1 MSQPLY
7 RRVVPETYVQLLYE
21 YLEVLGHEP
30 ESVLGQPWPTPAQEG
45 VGGVDVECW
54 DRLLVTAA
62 QALDDP
68 LLGLHVGQTIS
79 ARHIGVLGS
88 VLLACGN
95 LGTALQR
102 LERYIRL
109 VYDVIPMTRR
119 DGDGWFELVW
129 DVSQYQPGP
138 LVNET
143 GMVAIMQF
151 CRALVRGTVNPL
163 RIDFNHPSP
172 LDTSPYE
179 AFFGCPVRFGQAEA
193 VLRFSAQ
200 LLELPFKSPD
210 PALVSLLEQH
220 ADRLLAQLPQQDEFV
235 EQLRKT
241 ITHALREGEP
251 SIERI
256 SPQLGTSSRTL
267 QRRLK
272 EAGTSFRY
280 ELNLVRHELALSYL
294 RDPRLQIVDIAMLLG
309 YSEHSAF
316 TRAFKEW
323 SGRSPH
329 EARQLNSES
338 Y

>member
-21 YLEVLGHEP
+21 YLEALGHEP
-30 ESVLGQPWPTPAQEG
+30 ESVLGQPWPTPTQEG
-45 VGGVDVECW
+45 AGGVNVECW
-54 DRLLVTAA
+54 DRLLVRAA
-62 QALDDP
+62 QVLDDP
-68 LLGLHVGQTIS
+68 LLGLHLGQTIS

-88 VLLACGN
+88 VLLACDN

-138 LVNET
+138 LVNEV
-143 GMVAIMQF
+143 GMVAIVQF
-151 CRALVRGTVNPL
+151 CRALVRGTANPL
-163 RIDFNHPSP
+163 RIDFSHPGP
-172 LDTSPYE
+172 LDLSPYE
-179 AFFGCPVRFGQAEA
+179 AFFGCPVRFGQVEA

-200 LLELPFKSPD
+200 LLELPLKSPD
-210 PALVSLLEQH
+210 PVLVSLLEQH
-220 ADRLLAQLPQQDEFV
+220 ADRLLAQLPQQEEFV
-235 EQLRKT
+235 EQLRKV
-241 ITHALREGEP
+241 ITHALRKGEP

-267 QRRLK
+267 QRRLQ
-272 EAGTSFRY
+272 EAGTSFRH
-280 ELNLVRHELALSYL
+280 ELNLVRQELALSYL

-323 SGRSPH
+323 NGRSPH
-329 EARQLNSES
+329 EARQLNSEP

>member
-21 YLEVLGHEP
+21 YLEALGHEP

-129 DVSQYQPGP
+129 DVSQYQP
-138 LVNET
+138 
-143 GMVAIMQF
+143 
-151 CRALVRGTVNPL
+151 
-163 RIDFNHPSP
+163 
-172 LDTSPYE
+172 
-179 AFFGCPVRFGQAEA
+179 
-193 VLRFSAQ
+193 
-200 LLELPFKSPD
+200 D
-210 PALVSLLEQH
+210 P
-220 ADRLLAQLPQQDEFV
+220 
-235 EQLRKT
+235 
-241 ITHALREGEP
+241 
-251 SIERI
+251 
-256 SPQLGTSSRTL
+256 
-267 QRRLK
+267 
-272 EAGTSFRY
+272 
-280 ELNLVRHELALSYL
+280 
-294 RDPRLQIVDIAMLLG
+294 
-309 YSEHSAF
+309 
-316 TRAFKEW
+316 W
-323 SGRSPH
+323 
-329 EARQLNSES
+329 
-338 Y
+338 